1 MTAIVNATMLTRKFA
16 AVTGIVGVDL
26 DEDTLTSFDGDG
38 TLHRRWQAAVTATC
52 DRKAAASGSANSIG
66 PHADI

>member
-38 TLHRRWQAAVTATC
+38 TLHRR
-52 DRKAAASGSANSIG
+52 
-66 PHADI
+66 